1 MMQTNSISTEPLV
14 HLEQVAVAQDEHWI
28 IQDVNLTVHP
38 GEFVYL
44 IGQTGS
50 GKSSLLKA
58 LYGEIPLAAGTG
70 HVCGHDLSQITR
82 HNVYSLRRDLG
93 MVFQDFALL
102 PDRTAAENLAFVL
115 SATGWSD
122 QSAIDLRVQTCLDQ
136 VGLGTKGYKMPHALS
151 GGEQQ
156 RVAIARALLNEP
168 PLIVADEPTGNLD
181 PETTEGILELLHELV
196 RNDRSVIM
204 ATHDHA
210 AFERHPGKVIR
221 CAQGRVEI
229 LDALPV

>member
-1 MMQTNSISTEPLV
+1 METNSSPAGPLV
-14 HLEQVAVAQDEHWI
+14 QLNHVAVAQDEHWI
-28 IQDVNLTVHP
+28 LRDVNLTLYP
-38 GEFVYL
+38 GEFLYL

-58 LYGEIPLAAGTG
+58 MYGEVPLAQGTG
-70 HVCGHDLSQITR
+70 TVCGHDLNKVTR

-102 PDRTAAENLAFVL
+102 PDRTASENLAFVL
-115 SATGWSD
+115 SSTGWSD
-122 QSAIDLRVQTCLDQ
+122 KSAIETRVKTCLEQ
-136 VGLGTKGYKMPHALS
+136 VGLGTKGYKMPYALS

-181 PETTEGILELLHELV
+181 PETTEEILQLLHELV

-204 ATHDHA
+204 ATHDHD
-210 AFERHPGKVIR
+210 AFQRHPGRIIR
-221 CAQGRVEI
+221 CAQGQIEV
-229 LDALPV
+229 LDSLSK